1 MDNPLGLPGSPAATA
16 LLAELEARWSEP
28 HRRYHDR
35 AHLRAVLTAVDRLA
49 AHADDLLAVRLA
61 AWFHDAVYEGRPGH
75 DEERSAQLAHTRL
88 TACGYPAA
96 AEVARLVR
104 VTATHSHDPGDRNAA
119 VLCDA
124 DLSILGAAPAA
135 YDEYSQSIR
144 QEYHHVPLNL
154 FKTGR
159 TEVLTRLLTKN
170 PLFQTSTAQSLWTNQ
185 ARENLTRELA
195 LLTV

>member
-28 HRRYHDR
+28 HRRYHTR
-35 AHLRAVLTAVDRLA
+35 AHLHAVLTAIDTLA

-61 AWFHDAVYEGRPGH
+61 AWFHDAVYEGRPGL

-88 TACGYPAA
+88 TACGYPRA

-104 VTATHSHDPGDRNAA
+104 VTATHIPGDRDAA

-124 DLSILGAAPAA
+124 DLSILGAPPAA
-135 YDEYSQSIR
+135 YDRYSHAIR
-144 QEYHHVPLNL
+144 QEYHHVPTDL

-159 TEVLTRLLTKN
+159 AEVLTRLLAKG
-170 PLFQTSTAQSLWTNQ
+170 PLFHTPTAQSLWTEQ
-185 ARENLTRELA
+185 ATKNLARELA
-195 LLTV
+195 FLGI

>member
-1 MDNPLGLPGSPAATA
+1 MDNPLGLPGSPTATA

-28 HRRYHDR
+28 HRRYHTR
-35 AHLRAVLTAVDRLA
+35 AHLHAVLTAIDTLA

-61 AWFHDAVYEGRPGH
+61 AWFHDAVYDGRPGH

-104 VTATHSHDPGDRNAA
+104 VTATHTPNDRDAA

-124 DLSILGAAPAA
+124 DLSILGAPPAT
-135 YDEYSQSIR
+135 YDHYSHAIR
-144 QEYHHVPLNL
+144 QEYHHVPINL

-159 TEVLTRLLTKN
+159 TEVLTRLLAKD
-170 PLFQTSTAQSLWTNQ
+170 PLFHTPTAQSLWTEQ
-185 ARENLTRELA
+185 ATKNLARELA
-195 LLTV
+195 FLRI